1 METEQFTGLS
11 TMEVIQ
17 TALGGPLQAGQ
28 MGIIMARAGVGK
40 TASLTHVALE
50 QLLRGV
56 PVLHVCLNEVPEKIK
71 LWYLEFLRNIA
82 ASQPELELAGLQQRI
97 EPLRFILAY
106 LHQTFTPDKL
116 EQSLRNLKEQA
127 KFSPALVV
135 IDGMDFDRLD
145 RSTIE
150 ALSELAG
157 KREVSMWMSARTHR
171 HISIAND
178 HGIPY
183 PCNDMDDLFAAI
195 LLLEPASNGIELKVL
210 KHIDV
215 YQPGYAPILLNTDT
229 YMLQLDKV
237 G

>member
-1 METEQFTGLS
+1 MDIEQFTGLN
-11 TMEVIQ
+11 TMEVVQ
-17 TALGGPLQAGQ
+17 TALGGPLRAGQ
-28 MGIIMARAGVGK
+28 LGVMLARAGVGK
-40 TASLTHVALE
+40 TASLTHIALE
-50 QLLRGV
+50 QLLHGL

-71 LWYLEFLRNIA
+71 LWYLEFLKNIA
-82 ASQPELELAGLQQRI
+82 ASQSGVELAGLQQRI

-116 EQSLRNLKEQA
+116 EQSLGNLREQA

-150 ALSELAG
+150 ALSELA
-157 KREVSMWMSARTHR
+157 KRRAVSIWMSARTHR

-195 LLLEPASNGIELKVL
+195 LLLEPVANGIELKVL
-210 KHIDV
+210 KHLDV
-215 YQPGYAPILLNTDT
+215 YQPGYAPVLLNTDT
-229 YMLQLDKV
+229 YMLQQI
-237 G
+237 